1 MTAIKSLF
9 FFCIPMLLMGQRPEL
24 VVPIRHVSA
33 IDEIKFSSDGAYF
46 LTVSRDGTARLW
58 NKEGMQLKTYLAGEY
73 TSSVAISPD
82 GQSILTGGWQTGK
95 VLLWNIEGTNKQEL
109 LGFPRGPNHTV
120 SFSPDGQ
127 SIIAA
132 AHQGGA
138 KWWSVHG
145 DSSAILDKGIW
156 PNPVF
161 FKDGKR
167 VLVAADENI
176 YIWTPRLNKLQLII
190 ANSQQKKGQNTFTRR
205 GASREDLR
213 FRIGLS
219 PNEDIISVL
228 DIKDQKITLWGLN
241 GKQVSTIEDAYL
253 PTRVHFSPTDS
264 LLLTANPYYDIF
276 FPRFDSRTKKPYLNV
291 VEIRDFLGERQ
302 WGFVTPSGITSAA
315 ITPNGNQIYVGSH
328 FGAIGVFG
336 LKGQWKDVFYGSAQ
350 KIVGTKLNNDRH
362 LFLRLLDGS
371 FKTWDLKNNVILDGM
386 ESDTPKSSIPESVPK
401 KKNFEFVSSRDGSI
415 KVRSKS
421 DQQELAT
428 LIVVDSADW
437 IVTTPSGL
445 FDASPGAMRDL
456 YFVVFYDGAFEV
468 IELEQLKARYYEPG
482 LLQKLI
488 GFSEE
493 RIRPVGDFKIVKL
506 YPQVVDTLIRNDTL
520 FFKLKKRNGGI
531 GKVSVFIN
539 GKEVEEQ
546 ANLLPRS
553 YLGDQYDSIV
563 QFDLRPHQNYL
574 LRDSTNIISLRAYNQ
589 EGWLK
594 STAINLAYRPQWKS
608 PKGSGSTHE
617 SPHTSRSQRPKLYVI
632 SIGTSDYVGNKLDL
646 TYADQDAIMMAKALH
661 LAGTALHGDS
671 LEVHCLSTASAAIDS
686 MAAHPFISWHFA
698 AKDTIEHVFKTTWE
712 RAKAED
718 IIVVYLSGHGV
729 ARGGK
734 DKTEFYYLTQGVAS
748 EDEISDPTTL
758 AAYTI
763 SSEELTHWINKVPA
777 LKQVLMIDACN
788 SGQVVENLMGGSKAL
803 NSNQIRALERMKDR
817 TGLFILSGSASNKVS
832 YEASSFGQGLLTY
845 ALLEGMKGRAK
856 DDLDIMELFQ
866 YARDKVPTLAKSING
881 IQTPMLGF
889 PRRGASFPIGL
900 LPDSVKAQIPI
911 GAEKPVMIRS
921 SFFNKV
927 TFKDD
932 LQLADKLEKVF
943 RIHSSKG
950 ADADMIYVDVNSY
963 PGAYSLAGLYDTSG
977 DTINIEIRLFQGDQ
991 LLKTIPIEP
1000 TRNVDE
1006 LINMILIEVEDELYF
1021 AKQGE

>member
-1 MTAIKSLF
+1 MTAIKSLL
-9 FFCIPMLLMGQRPEL
+9 FFCIPVLLMGQKPEL

-33 IDEIKFSSDGAYF
+33 IDEIKFSSDGEYF
-46 LTVSRDGTARLW
+46 LTVSSDGTARLW
-58 NKEGMQLKTYLAGEY
+58 NKDGVQLKTYLAGEY

-95 VLLWNIEGTNKQEL
+95 VLLWNIEGTEKREL
-109 LGFPRGPNHTV
+109 PGFPSRHNHTV

-138 KWWSVHG
+138 MWWSMHG
-145 DSSAILDKGIW
+145 DSSSILDKGVW

-176 YIWTPRLNKLQLII
+176 YIWTPRLNQLELVI
-190 ANSQQKKGQNTFTRR
+190 ANSQQKKNRDGLSRR

-219 PNEDIISVL
+219 PNEELISVL
-228 DIKDQKITLWGLN
+228 DIKEQKLTLWGLDGN
-241 GKQVSTIEDAYL
+241 KISTVEDAYL
-253 PTRVHFSPTDS
+253 PTRVNFSQTDS

-276 FPRFDSRTKKPYLNV
+276 FPRFDSRTKKPYPSV
-291 VEIRDFLGERQ
+291 VEVRDFLGKRQ
-302 WGFVTPSGITSAA
+302 WGFETPSGITSIA
-315 ITPNGNQIYVGSH
+315 ITPDGKQVYLGSR
-328 FGAIGVFG
+328 FGDIGVFG
-336 LKGQWKDVFYGSAQ
+336 LKGQWIDLFYGSAQ
-350 KIVGTKLNNDRH
+350 RIIGTLLQNDRH
-362 LFLRLLDGS
+362 LFLRLADRS
-371 FKTWDLKNNVILDGM
+371 IKSWDLKNNAILDQM
-386 ESDTPKSSIPESVPK
+386 ENNVPK
-401 KKNFEFVSSRDGSI
+401 PSVTESSSKKKSFEFVGSRDGSV
-415 KVRSKS
+415 KVQSKN

-428 LIVVDSADW
+428 LILVDSTDW

-445 FDASPGAMRDL
+445 FDASSGAMRDL
-456 YFVVFYDGAFEV
+456 YFVVFYEGAFEV

-493 RIRPVGDFKIVKL
+493 RIRPVGDFKKVKL
-506 YPQVVDTLIRNDTL
+506 YPQVKDTAIRNDTL
-520 FFKLKKRNGGI
+520 FFTLKERNGGI
-531 GKVSVFIN
+531 GKVSIFIN
-539 GKEVEEQ
+539 GKEVEEE
-546 ANLLPRS
+546 ANLLPRN
-553 YLGDQYDSIV
+553 YQGNQYDSII
-563 QFDLRPHQNYL
+563 QFDLGPHQSYL
-574 LRDSTNIISLRAYNQ
+574 LRDSTNIISIRAYNQ

-594 STAINLAYRPQWKS
+594 SKAINLAYKPKWKS
-608 PKGSGSTHE
+608 AKGSGSTQQRHH
-617 SPHTSRSQRPKLYVI
+617 SRRSQRPKLYAI
-632 SIGTSDYVGNKLDL
+632 SIGTSDYVGDKLDL
-646 TYADQDAIMMAKALH
+646 TYADQDAIMIAKALH

-671 LEVHCLSTASAAIDS
+671 LEVHCLSTASAAVDS
-686 MAAHPFISWHFA
+686 MAHSSIRWHFA
-698 AKDTIEHVFKTTWE
+698 TKGKIEQVFKNIRQ

-748 EDEISDPTTL
+748 EDEISDPATL

-777 LKQVLMIDACN
+777 LKQVLIIDACN
-788 SGQVVENLMGGSKAL
+788 SGQVVENLLGGSKAL
-803 NSNQIRALERMKDR
+803 NSNQIRALDRMKDR

-889 PRRGASFPIGL
+889 PRQGASFPIGL
-900 LPDSVKAQIPI
+900 LPDTVKAQIPI

-932 LQLADKLEKVF
+932 LHLADKLEKVF
-943 RIHSSKG
+943 RLHSSKG
-950 ADADMIYVDVNSY
+950 ANADMIFVDVNSY
-963 PGAYSLAGLYDTSG
+963 PGAYAVAGLYDTSG
-977 DTINIEIRLFQGDQ
+977 DAINIEIRLFQGNKV
-991 LLKTIPIEP
+991 LKTIPIEP
-1000 TRNVDE
+1000 TKNVDE
-1006 LINMILIEVEDELYF
+1006 LIDMILVEVENELYF